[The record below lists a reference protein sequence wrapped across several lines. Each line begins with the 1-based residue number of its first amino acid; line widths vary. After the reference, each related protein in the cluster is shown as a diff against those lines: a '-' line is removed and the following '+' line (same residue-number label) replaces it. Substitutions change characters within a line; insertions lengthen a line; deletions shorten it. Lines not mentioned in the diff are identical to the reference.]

1 MQASSAVI
9 SFQLED
15 WGKQYDW
22 AVVDSGLVK
31 SYYEDIGYFRYL
43 FTYPGRRFSEYEI
56 RFPAGARA
64 TAIRTRPFG
73 SGAQPFEVHA
83 LKAKNVG
90 PVWKSREPPAAQ
102 HLMKSGSPAPP
113 CHIKNHEHHAAD
125 RTLFPN
131 AKHELNKPR
140 CGWLRTWV
148 WLCPSTN
155 QSASSWS
162 VTPRSCSRVVMLC
175 STSASRALAR

>member
-64 TAIRTRPFG
+64 TTIRTRPFWQRCAAVRG
-73 SGAQPFEVHA
+73 SRTKGKKCRTRLEE
-83 LKAKNVG
+83 
-90 PVWKSREPPAAQ
+90 SR
-102 HLMKSGSPAPP
+102 
-113 CHIKNHEHHAAD
+113 
-125 RTLFPN
+125 
-131 AKHELNKPR
+131 
-140 CGWLRTWV
+140 
-148 WLCPSTN
+148 
-155 QSASSWS
+155 ASS
-162 VTPRSCSRVVMLC
+162 RAAFDEIGFA
-175 STSASRALAR
+175 STTMPH